1 MLIASS
7 SLTDRASEPRLS
19 QWSEWSQWSQWIDGK
34 TSIRQLARYSNQ
46 SPLEVATTICAEVQQ
61 GNMAIAP
68 AIARTNQSPATGL
81 RITCIDDSITICRAV
96 EYILHSNGYQVT
108 SISNPVR
115 ALSLVF
121 QLKPNLIFCD
131 ITMPELDGYE
141 LCAMFRKSVA
151 FSQIPIIMLTGKD
164 GFIDRIK
171 ARMVGA
177 TEYLT
182 KPFKEKELLTIVER
196 YLGSSKTIV
205 NKLSTKLNK

>member
-1 MLIASS
+1 
-7 SLTDRASEPRLS
+7 
-19 QWSEWSQWSQWIDGK
+19 
-34 TSIRQLARYSNQ
+34 
-46 SPLEVATTICAEVQQ
+46 
-61 GNMAIAP
+61 
-68 AIARTNQSPATGL
+68 
-81 RITCIDDSITICRAV
+81 V

-141 LCAMFRKSVA
+141 LCAMLRKSA
-151 FSQIPIIMLTGKD
+151 TFAQIPIIMLTGKD

-182 KPFKEKELLTIVER
+182 KPFREKELLTIVER
-196 YLGSSKTIV
+196 YLSISKPII
-205 NKLSTKLNK
+205 K